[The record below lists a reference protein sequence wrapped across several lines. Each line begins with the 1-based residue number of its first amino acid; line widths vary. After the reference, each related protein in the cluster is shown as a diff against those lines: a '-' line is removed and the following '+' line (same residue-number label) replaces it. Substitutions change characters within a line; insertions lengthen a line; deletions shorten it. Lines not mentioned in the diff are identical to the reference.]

1 MPKNYDFAGY
11 VTKNDIQCS
20 DGVTIR
26 HDAFTGNNQKT
37 VPLVWQHDH
46 NDPTNVLGNIQLE
59 TRPDGVYG
67 YGTFNKTEKADSAH
81 ELIKHGDIT
90 SMSIAANHIK
100 KHGNDVIHGRI
111 YEVSLVLA
119 GANPGAVIEK
129 VLSHSDE
136 EGESAIIYTDNQIH
150 SKETALEIDLE
161 NGGSTM
167 NHSDSGASQAS
178 SSATSAASSASS
190 SSSQAASSASQA
202 QGASDQ
208 TIGDVLNT
216 LNEEQMTAV
225 EALVSQ
231 LVDDTD
237 DGSQAP
243 AGEDGQVQHSEKGGI
258 TMQNNVFD
266 KNGEGTEAASATL
279 THSDLN
285 DLVQGAAKSK
295 AGSLR
300 EYIAGNLPEE
310 LQHSGTAGVD
320 YGVKNIESLFPDYKS
335 YTTAPQV
342 LDDQNMAAQQIL
354 DGTSKTPFSRVKTV
368 YTDVTDDQKARARGY
383 IKGNQKLDSVYEVLH
398 RTTEPQTVYV
408 RNKLD
413 RDDIIDITDFDVVA
427 WVQAIMKAKLT
438 QELAKAII
446 IGDGRQASDNDKI
459 KPDHI
464 RPILGDDELYTMKFT
479 AATIDDL
486 FGTVIKSR
494 INYQGSGQPTMY
506 VHPALMANLL
516 LLRDKE
522 NRFLFGD
529 IPSADAMAA
538 RFRVKGIVE
547 STIMPVDRALI
558 VNLADYGIGSTKG
571 GEVTSFD
578 DFDIDFNQYTYL
590 NETRLSGALKAPK
603 SAIDITITDQTPAG
617 GTTSA
622 PAGE

>member
-1 MPKNYDFAGY
+1 MSNDYDFAGY

-59 TRPDGVYG
+59 NRPDGVYG
-67 YGTFNKTEKADSAH
+67 YGTFNNTEKADSAH

-100 KHGNDVIHGRI
+100 KQGSDVIHGRI

-150 SKETALEIDLE
+150 SKETAEEIDLE

-167 NHSDSGASQAS
+167 IHADDETSQAPQAPQAPKAPSSDS
-178 SSATSAASSASS
+178 
-190 SSSQAASSASQA
+190 
-202 QGASDQ
+202 DK

-216 LNEEQMTAV
+216 LNDEQMTAV

-231 LVDDTD
+231 LVDDTGD
-237 DGSQAP
+237 DNDQ
-243 AGEDGQVQHSEKGGI
+243 DGQVQHSDEGGI
-258 TMQNNVFD
+258 IMQDNVFD
-266 KNGEGTEAASATL
+266 RNGEGNKATEGVITHSELDSLVKEAA
-279 THSDLN
+279 D
-285 DLVQGAAKSK
+285 AKV
-295 AGSLR
+295 GSLR
-300 EYIAGNLPEE
+300 DYITGSISEE
-310 LQHSGTAGVD
+310 LQHSGVAGTD
-320 YGVKNIESLFPDYKS
+320 YGVKGIEQLFPDYKS
-335 YTTAPQV
+335 YTNAPQV

-368 YTDVTDDQKARARGY
+368 YTDVTDDAKARARGY
-383 IKGNQKLDSVYEVLH
+383 IKGNQKLDSVYSVLH

-427 WVQAIMKAKLT
+427 WVQSIMKAKLT

-446 IGDGRQASDNDKI
+446 IGDGRQPSDNDKI
-459 KPDHI
+459 KEDHI
-464 RPILGDDELYTMKFT
+464 RPILGDDELYTMKAT

-506 VHPALMANLL
+506 VNPSLMANLL

-538 RFRVKGIVE
+538 RFRVKAIVE
-547 STIMPVDRALI
+547 STIIPVDRALI

-617 GTTSA
+617 GSSTSV
-622 PAGE
+622 PSSSTGK

>member
-11 VTKNDIQCS
+11 VTKNDIRCS

-26 HDAFTGNNQKT
+26 HDAFTGNNQKV

-100 KHGNDVIHGRI
+100 KQGNDVIHGRI

-150 SKETALEIDLE
+150 SKEIALEIENE
-161 NGGSTM
+161 NGGNIM
-167 NHSDSGASQAS
+167 HSDNSEQSQAS
-178 SSATSAASSASS
+178 AAASNASQETSSASK
-190 SSSQAASSASQA
+190 ADE
-202 QGASDQ
+202 GGK

-216 LNEEQMTAV
+216 LTDEQMEAV
-225 EALVSQ
+225 EALVAAIAPNSEDDSQ
-231 LVDDTD
+231 KPDDSQQPD
-237 DGSQAP
+237 D
-243 AGEDGQVQHSEKGGI
+243 VKHSDNKGGI
-258 TMQNNVFD
+258 TMQKNVFD
-266 KNGEGTEAASATL
+266 GDQNGNEAATL
-279 THSDLN
+279 THADL
-285 DLVQGAAKSK
+285 DGLVVGAVKSK
-295 AGSLR
+295 AGSLKD
-300 EYIAGNLPEE
+300 YIRDNMPEE

-335 YTTAPQV
+335 YTDAPQV
-342 LDDQNMAAQQIL
+342 LDDQNMAAQEIL
-354 DGTSKTPFSRVKTV
+354 DATSKTPFSRVKTI
-368 YTDVTDDQKARARGY
+368 YTDVTDDAKARARGY

-398 RTTEPQTVYV
+398 RTTDPQTVYV

-427 WVQAIMKAKLT
+427 WVQAIMKSKLT
-438 QELAKAII
+438 QELAKAIM
-446 IGDGRQASDNDKI
+446 IGDGRDVSDRDKI
-459 KPDHI
+459 KPANI
-464 RPILGDDELYTMKFT
+464 RPIIGDDELYTMKAT

-494 INYQGSGQPTMY
+494 INYQGSGQPSMY
-506 VHPALMANLL
+506 VHPALLANLL

-529 IPSADAMAA
+529 IPSTDAMAA
-538 RFRVKGIVE
+538 RFRVKSIVE
-547 STIMPVDRALI
+547 TTIMPVDHALI

-617 GTTSA
+617 GSTSSTSSTSTT
-622 PAGE
+622 GK

>member
-1 MPKNYDFAGY
+1 MSNDYDFAGY

-59 TRPDGVYG
+59 NRPDGVYG
-67 YGTFNKTEKADSAH
+67 YGTFNNTEKADSAH

-100 KHGNDVIHGRI
+100 KQGSDVIHGRI

-150 SKETALEIDLE
+150 SKETAEEIDLE
-161 NGGSTM
+161 NGGNTM
-167 NHSDSGASQAS
+167 NHSDDETPQAPQAPQAPS
-178 SSATSAASSASS
+178 SD
-190 SSSQAASSASQA
+190 
-202 QGASDQ
+202 SDK
-208 TIGDVLNT
+208 TIGDVLKT
-216 LNEEQMTAV
+216 LSDEQMSAV
-225 EALVSQ
+225 EALVAQ

-237 DGSQAP
+237 NESQTPDGK
-243 AGEDGQVQHSEKGGI
+243 DGQVQHSEKGGI
-258 TMQNNVFD
+258 IMQDNVFD
-266 KNGEGTEAASATL
+266 RNGEGNKATEGAITHSELDSLVKEAA
-279 THSDLN
+279 N
-285 DLVQGAAKSK
+285 AKV
-295 AGSLR
+295 GSLR
-300 EYIAGNLPEE
+300 DYITGSISEE
-310 LQHSGTAGVD
+310 LQHSGTAGTD
-320 YGVKNIESLFPDYKS
+320 YGVKGIEQLFPDYKS
-335 YTTAPQV
+335 YTNAPQV

-368 YTDVTDDQKARARGY
+368 YTDVTDDAKARARGY
-383 IKGNQKLDSVYEVLH
+383 IKGNQKLDSVYSVLH

-427 WVQAIMKAKLT
+427 WVQSIMKAKLT

-446 IGDGRQASDNDKI
+446 IGDGRQPSDNDKI

-464 RPILGDDELYTMKFT
+464 RPILGDNELYTMKAT

-506 VHPALMANLL
+506 VNPSLMANLL

-538 RFRVKGIVE
+538 RFRVKAIVE
-547 STIMPVDRALI
+547 STIIPVDRALI

-617 GTTSA
+617 GSTVTGS
-622 PAGE
+622 GTGSGSGTGK

>member
-26 HDAFTGNNQKT
+26 HDAFTANNQKT

-46 NDPTNVLGNIQLE
+46 DDPTNVLGNIQLE

-100 KHGNDVIHGRI
+100 KHGSDVIHGRI

-119 GANPGAVIEK
+119 GANPGAVIEQ
-129 VLSHSDE
+129 VLSHSDD

-167 NHSDSGASQAS
+167 NHSDSGASQA
-178 SSATSAASSASS
+178 ASSASS
-190 SSSQAASSASQA
+190 SASQAASSASQA

-216 LNEEQMTAV
+216 LSEEQMAAV

-243 AGEDGQVQHSEKGGI
+243 AGKDGQVQHSEKGGI

-266 KNGEGTEAASATL
+266 KNGEGTEAAAAATL
-279 THSDLN
+279 THSELDG
-285 DLVQGAAKSK
+285 LVQGAAKSK

-310 LQHSGTAGVD
+310 LEHSGVAGTD
-320 YGVKNIESLFPDYKS
+320 YGVKGIEQLFPDYKS
-335 YTTAPQV
+335 YTNAPQV

-368 YTDVTDDQKARARGY
+368 YTDVTDDAKARARGY
-383 IKGNQKLDSVYEVLH
+383 IKGNQKLDSVYSVLH

-446 IGDGRQASDNDKI
+446 IGDGRQPSDNDKI
-459 KPDHI
+459 KADHI
-464 RPILGDDELYTMKFT
+464 RPILGDDELYTMKAT

-506 VHPALMANLL
+506 VNPSLMANLL

-538 RFRVKGIVE
+538 RFRVSAIVE
-547 STIMPVDRALI
+547 STIIPVDRALI

-617 GTTSA
+617 GSA
-622 PAGE
+622 APVTGK

>member
-178 SSATSAASSASS
+178 SSAASAASSASS

-216 LNEEQMTAV
+216 LNEEQMAAV
-225 EALVSQ
+225 EALVAQ

-237 DGSQAP
+237 DGAQSQ

-266 KNGEGTEAASATL
+266 KNGEGAGEAAATL
-279 THSDLN
+279 THSELDS
-285 DLVQGAAKSK
+285 LVQGAAKAK
-295 AGSLR
+295 VGSLR
-300 EYIAGNLPEE
+300 EYIAGNLPED
-310 LQHSGTAGVD
+310 LQHSGVAGTD
-320 YGVKNIESLFPDYKS
+320 YGVKGIEQLFPDFKS
-335 YTTAPQV
+335 YTDAPQV

-368 YTDVTDDQKARARGY
+368 YTDVTDDEKARARGY

-464 RPILGDDELYTMKFT
+464 RPILGDDELYTMKAT

-506 VHPALMANLL
+506 VHPSLMANLL

-538 RFRVKGIVE
+538 RFRVKAIIE
-547 STIMPVDRALI
+547 STIIPVDRALI

-617 GTTSA
+617 GSTT
-622 PAGE
+622 PDTGK

>member
-1 MPKNYDFAGY
+1 MSNDYDFAGY

-59 TRPDGVYG
+59 NRPDGVYG
-67 YGTFNKTEKADSAH
+67 YGTFNNTEKADSAH

-100 KHGNDVIHGRI
+100 KQGSDVIHGRI

-150 SKETALEIDLE
+150 SKETAEEIDLE
-161 NGGSTM
+161 NGGNTM
-167 NHSDSGASQAS
+167 IHADDETPQAPKAPQAPQAPQAPSSDS
-178 SSATSAASSASS
+178 
-190 SSSQAASSASQA
+190 
-202 QGASDQ
+202 DK

-216 LNEEQMTAV
+216 LSDEQMNAV
-225 EALVSQ
+225 EALVAQ

-237 DGSQAP
+237 NESQTPDGK
-243 AGEDGQVQHSEKGGI
+243 DGQVQHSEKGGI
-258 TMQNNVFD
+258 IMQDNVFD
-266 KNGEGTEAASATL
+266 RNGEGNKANEGAITHSELDSLVKEAA
-279 THSDLN
+279 N
-285 DLVQGAAKSK
+285 AKV
-295 AGSLR
+295 GSLR
-300 EYIAGNLPEE
+300 DYITGSISKELEHSGVAGN
-310 LQHSGTAGVD
+310 D
-320 YGVKNIESLFPDYKS
+320 YGVKGIEQLFPDYKS
-335 YTTAPQV
+335 YTNAPQV

-368 YTDVTDDQKARARGY
+368 YTDVTDDAKARARGY
-383 IKGNQKLDSVYEVLH
+383 IKGNQKLDSVYSVLH

-427 WVQAIMKAKLT
+427 WVQAIMKSKLT

-446 IGDGRQASDNDKI
+446 IGDGRQPSDNDKI
-459 KPDHI
+459 KADHI
-464 RPILGDDELYTMKFT
+464 RPILGDDELYTMKAT

-506 VHPALMANLL
+506 VHPSLMANLL

-538 RFRVKGIVE
+538 RFRVKAIVE
-547 STIMPVDRALI
+547 STIIPVDRALI
-558 VNLADYGIGSTKG
+558 INLADYGIGSTKG

-617 GTTSA
+617 GSST
-622 PAGE
+622 PASVSVPSTGK

>member
-1 MPKNYDFAGY
+1 MSKDYDFAGY
-11 VTKNDIQCS
+11 VTKNNIQCS

-46 NDPTNVLGNIQLE
+46 NDPTNVLGNIKLE
-59 TRPDGVYG
+59 NRPDGVYG
-67 YGTFNKTEKADSAH
+67 YGTFNNTEKADSAH

-100 KHGNDVIHGRI
+100 KQGNDVIHGRI

-136 EGESAIIYTDNQIH
+136 DGESAIIYTDNQIH
-150 SKETALEIDLE
+150 SKETAEEIDLE

-167 NHSDSGASQAS
+167 NHSDDQTQKAPQAP
-178 SSATSAASSASS
+178 
-190 SSSQAASSASQA
+190 QAPQTQQA
-202 QGASDQ
+202 PKAPSDESDK

-216 LNEEQMTAV
+216 LTDEQMSAV
-225 EALVSQ
+225 EALVAQ

-237 DGSQAP
+237 DGSKAP
-243 AGEDGQVQHSEKGGI
+243 AGKDDQVQHSDKGGI
-258 TMQNNVFD
+258 IMQDNVFD
-266 KNGEGTEAASATL
+266 RNGENNKAAEAKITHSELDNLVKEAA
-279 THSDLN
+279 N
-285 DLVQGAAKSK
+285 AKV
-295 AGSLR
+295 GSLK
-300 EYIAGNLPEE
+300 EYIAGNISEE
-310 LQHSGTAGVD
+310 LQHSGVAGSD
-320 YGVKNIESLFPDYKS
+320 YGIKGIEQLFPDYKS
-335 YTTAPQV
+335 YTDAPQV

-354 DGTSKTPFSRVKTV
+354 DATSKTPFSRVKTV
-368 YTDVTDDQKARARGY
+368 YTDVTDDEKARARGY

-427 WVQAIMKAKLT
+427 WVQAIMKSKLT

-446 IGDGRQASDNDKI
+446 IGDGRPASDNDKI

-464 RPILGDDELYTMKFT
+464 RPILGDDELYTIKAT
-479 AATIDDL
+479 AASIDDL
-486 FGTVIKSR
+486 FGTIIRSR
-494 INYQGSGQPTMY
+494 VNYQGSGQPTMY
-506 VHPALMANLL
+506 VNPSLMANLL

-538 RFRVKGIVE
+538 RFRVSSIVE
-547 STIMPVDRALI
+547 STIVPVDRALI

-617 GTTSA
+617 GSTSSSSSTPTT
-622 PAGE
+622 GK

>member
-26 HDAFTGNNQKT
+26 HDAFNVNNQKT

-59 TRPDGVYG
+59 NRRDGVYG
-67 YGTFNKTEKADSAH
+67 YGTFNKTEKAESAH

-90 SMSIAANHIK
+90 SMSIAACRIK
-100 KHGNDVIHGRI
+100 KQGNDVIHGLI

-119 GANPGAVIEK
+119 GANPGAVIEQ
-129 VLSHSDE
+129 VLSHSEE
-136 EGESAIIYTDNQIH
+136 EGESAIIYTGNQIH

-161 NGGSTM
+161 NGGNTM
-167 NHSDSGASQAS
+167 NHSDSEASQS
-178 SSATSAASSASS
+178 ASSASA

-202 QGASDQ
+202 QGASNE

-216 LNEEQMTAV
+216 LNDKQMAAV
-225 EALVSQ
+225 EALVAQ

-237 DGSQAP
+237 DGSRSQS
-243 AGEDGQVQHSEKGGI
+243 GEDGQVQHSEKGGI

-266 KNGEGTEAASATL
+266 KNGEGTEAATL
-279 THSDLN
+279 THSELDS
-285 DLVQGAAKSK
+285 LVQGAAKAKVS
-295 AGSLR
+295 SLR
-300 EYIAGNLPEE
+300 EYIAGSLPEE
-310 LQHSGTAGVD
+310 LQHSGVAGVD

-547 STIMPVDRALI
+547 STIIPVDRALI

-617 GTTSA
+617 GTASA

>member
-11 VTKNDIQCS
+11 VTKNDIKCS

-26 HDAFTGNNQKT
+26 HDAFNVNNQKT

-67 YGTFNKTEKADSAH
+67 YGTFNKTEKAESAH

-90 SMSIAANHIK
+90 SMSIAACRIK
-100 KHGNDVIHGRI
+100 KHGNDVIHGLI

-119 GANPGAVIEK
+119 GANPGAVIEQ
-129 VLSHSDE
+129 VLSHSEE
-136 EGESAIIYTDNQIH
+136 EGESAIIYTGNQIH
-150 SKETALEIDLE
+150 SKETALEIENE
-161 NGGSTM
+161 NGGNDIM
-167 NHSDSGASQAS
+167 HSDSNDQSQA
-178 SSATSAASSASS
+178 SAASSNA
-190 SSSQAASSASQA
+190 SQATSSASKA
-202 QGASDQ
+202 DEGGK

-216 LNEEQMTAV
+216 LNDEQMEAV
-225 EALVSQ
+225 EALVAEIAP
-231 LVDDTD
+231 DTE
-237 DGSQAP
+237 DGSQQQ
-243 AGEDGQVQHSEKGGI
+243 EDDVINHSDNKGGI
-258 TMQNNVFD
+258 TMQKNVFD
-266 KNGEGTEAASATL
+266 GDGNGAEAAATL
-279 THSDLN
+279 THSDL
-285 DLVQGAAKSK
+285 DGLVVGAVKSK
-295 AGSLR
+295 AGSLKD
-300 EYIAGNLPEE
+300 YIRDNMPEE

-335 YTTAPQV
+335 YTDAPQV
-342 LDDQNMAAQQIL
+342 LDDQNMAAQEIL
-354 DGTSKTPFSRVKTV
+354 DATSKTPFSRVKTI
-368 YTDVTDDQKARARGY
+368 YTDVTDDAKARARGY

-398 RTTEPQTVYV
+398 RTTDPQTVYV

-427 WVQAIMKAKLT
+427 WVQAIMKSKLT
-438 QELAKAII
+438 QELAKAIM
-446 IGDGRQASDNDKI
+446 IGDGRDVSDRDKI
-459 KPDHI
+459 KPTNI
-464 RPILGDDELYTMKFT
+464 RPIIGDDELYTMKAT

-494 INYQGSGQPTMY
+494 INYQGSGQPSMY
-506 VHPALMANLL
+506 VHPALLANLL

-529 IPSADAMAA
+529 IPSTDAMAA
-538 RFRVKGIVE
+538 RFRVKSIVE
-547 STIMPVDRALI
+547 TTIMPVDRALI
-558 VNLADYGIGSTKG
+558 VNLSDYGIGSTKG

-617 GTTSA
+617 GSTSSSSST
-622 PAGE
+622 PSTGK

>member
-26 HDAFTGNNQKT
+26 HDAFNVNNQKT

-46 NDPTNVLGNIQLE
+46 NDPTNVLGNIELE

-67 YGTFNKTEKADSAH
+67 YGTFNKTEKAESAH

-90 SMSIAANHIK
+90 SMSIAACRIK
-100 KHGNDVIHGRI
+100 KHGNDVIHGLI

-119 GANPGAVIEK
+119 GANPGAVIEQ
-129 VLSHSDE
+129 VLSHSE
-136 EGESAIIYTDNQIH
+136 EDGESAIIYTDNQIH

-178 SSATSAASSASS
+178 SSATSSASS

-202 QGASDQ
+202 QGASDE

-216 LNEEQMTAV
+216 LNEEQMAAV
-225 EALVSQ
+225 EALVAQ
-231 LVDDTD
+231 LVGDTD

-243 AGEDGQVQHSEKGGI
+243 AGKDGQVQHSEKGGI

-266 KNGEGTEAASATL
+266 KNGEGTEAAAAATL
-279 THSDLN
+279 THSELDG
-285 DLVQGAAKSK
+285 LVQGAAKSK

-310 LQHSGTAGVD
+310 LEHSGVAGTD
-320 YGVKNIESLFPDYKS
+320 YGVKGIEQLFPDYKS
-335 YTTAPQV
+335 YTNAPQV

-368 YTDVTDDQKARARGY
+368 YTDVTDDAKARARGY
-383 IKGNQKLDSVYEVLH
+383 IKGNQKLDSVYSVLH

-438 QELAKAII
+438 QELAKAVI

-459 KPDHI
+459 KADHI
-464 RPILGDDELYTMKFT
+464 RPILGDDELYTMKAT

-506 VHPALMANLL
+506 VHPSLMANLL

-529 IPSADAMAA
+529 IPSTEAMAA
-538 RFRVKGIVE
+538 RFRVKAIVE
-547 STIMPVDRALI
+547 STIIPVDRALI

-617 GTTSA
+617 GSA
-622 PAGE
+622 ASTPAK